1 MLQMTPQAHFAWP
14 RGPLLVIGLLILA
27 GMTAEGAMYDW
38 CVLYL
43 QQELGQPQS
52 QAALGYAV
60 FSASMA
66 ASRFGGDALR
76 ARFDEALLLRWG
88 ATLAAAAMAVVLL
101 SAHPVVAWLG
111 FAVVGAGLALVAPIL
126 FSAAARV
133 PGVSPAAAI
142 ASVTSVGYSGF
153 MLGPP
158 LIGALATAS
167 SLTWALGVV
176 VLACALLAWGA
187 GKVPSD

>member
-1 MLQMTPQAHFAWP
+1 
-14 RGPLLVIGLLILA
+14 
-27 GMTAEGAMYDW
+27 
-38 CVLYL
+38 
-43 QQELGQPQS
+43 
-52 QAALGYAV
+52 
-60 FSASMA
+60 
-66 ASRFGGDALR
+66 
-76 ARFDEALLLRWG
+76 
-88 ATLAAAAMAVVLL
+88 MAVVLL
-101 SAHPVVAWLG
+101 SAHPAVAWLG

-187 GKVPSD
+187 GTAALSPTTP